1 MKKLVVGLG
10 NPGEKYLTSKHN
22 VGFIVLDELVG
33 KDGWE
38 KDTTCNIL
46 YKLSDDIEYIKPQ
59 TMMNLSGKAVA
70 CVKNKHDLEPRNI
83 IVVHDD
89 VDIASGEWKISVGS
103 GDGGHN
109 GIKSI
114 IDSINTKDFIRI
126 RVGIAPVSIFGNKKR
141 PARIESFVLKNLSN
155 KNLEKIKEMSKDIK
169 SAIDM
174 IVTGGEEK
182 AMNKFN

>member
-59 TMMNLSGKAVA
+59 TMMNLSGKSVL
-70 CVKNKHDLEPRNI
+70 CLKNKQDLEPRNI
-83 IVVHDD
+83 IVIHDD
-89 VDIASGEWKISVGS
+89 VDIASGEWKISFGS

-114 IDSINTKDFIRI
+114 ISSINTKDFIRI
-126 RVGIAPVSIFGNKKR
+126 RIGIAPISIFGNKKR
-141 PARIESFVLKNLSN
+141 PARIESFVLKNLSS
-155 KNLEKIKEMSKDIK
+155 KNLEKIKEISKDVK
-169 SAIDM
+169 LAIEM
-174 IVTGGEEK
+174 IVNDGEEK